1 MCSPLCSPEPHAGF
15 KIAFNMFDADGN
27 QMVDKREF
35 LVVSLWYWEK
45 NLLYSHVIVNH
56 KMQKLDIDSVCKVAY
71 DGKWNRVEKIKSSHR
86 FKLMS
91 F

>member
-1 MCSPLCSPEPHAGF
+1 MCSPPCSPEPHAGF

-45 NLLYSHVIVNH
+45 NLSYSHVIGNQ
-56 KMQKLDIDSVCKVAY
+56 KMQKLDTDNECEVGY
-71 DGKWNRVEKIKSSHR
+71 DGK
-86 FKLMS
+86 
-91 F
+91 

>member
-1 MCSPLCSPEPHAGF
+1 MCSPPCSPEPHAGF

-45 NLLYSHVIVNH
+45 ILSYSHVIGNQ
-56 KMQKLDIDSVCKVAY
+56 KMQKLDTDNECEVGY
-71 DGKWNRVEKIKSSHR
+71 DGK
-86 FKLMS
+86 
-91 F
+91 

>member
-45 NLLYSHVIVNH
+45 NLLYSHVIVNQ
-56 KMQKLDIDSVCKVAY
+56 KMQKLDTDNECEVGY
-71 DGKWNRVEKIKSSHR
+71 DGK
-86 FKLMS
+86 
-91 F
+91 

>member
-1 MCSPLCSPEPHAGF
+1 MRTLTLCAPLCFPEPHAGF

-35 LVVSLWYWEK
+35 LVVSRWEK
-45 NLLYSHVIVNH
+45 MHPRLKSHV
-56 KMQKLDIDSVCKVAY
+56 KLNAT
-71 DGKWNRVEKIKSSHR
+71 
-86 FKLMS
+86 F

>member
-35 LVVSLWYWEK
+35 LVVSLRYWEK
-45 NLLYSHVIVNH
+45 IWIYMLILTSFIYFCYYKTVVKNSF
-56 KMQKLDIDSVCKVAY
+56 S
-71 DGKWNRVEKIKSSHR
+71 IK
-86 FKLMS
+86 
-91 F
+91 